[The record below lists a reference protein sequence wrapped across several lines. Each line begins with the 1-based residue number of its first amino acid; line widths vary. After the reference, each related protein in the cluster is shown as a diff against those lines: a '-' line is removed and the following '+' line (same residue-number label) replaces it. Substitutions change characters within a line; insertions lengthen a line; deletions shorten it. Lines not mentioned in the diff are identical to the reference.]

1 MIIVLTTCYNA
12 QDYIGKCIASL
23 RLQSHAQWRCF
34 IMDDLSTDKSIETA
48 EKYIGMDSRFEI
60 IRNTEKRYQ
69 PGNYW
74 HTLQRPEIEDNDIC
88 ITVDG
93 DDWLPD
99 ARVFQRV
106 VDAYRPETWITWGS
120 FITMAHG
127 KTRPGCSKPVLDVTK
142 VRSQPWRTSH
152 LRTFRAF
159 LYRAIKREDLLAPT
173 GNFWET
179 TGDLSFM
186 YPMLEMAGNDHAKF
200 LESINYVYNYGNPLC
215 DAHVHGQQQQAYE
228 KLIRAK
234 PTYEL
239 YEKQAAG

>member
-1 MIIVLTTCYNA
+1 MLIILTTCYNTKE
-12 QDYIGKCIASL
+12 YIGKCITSL
-23 RLQSHAQWRCF
+23 KLQTHADWRCF
-34 IMDDLSTDKSIETA
+34 ITDDMSTDGSADLA
-48 EKYIGMDSRFEI
+48 EKYIGLDNRFEV
-60 IRNTEKRYQ
+60 IRNERKLYQ

-74 HTLQRPEIEDNDIC
+74 SVLQRKEIADDDIC

-106 VDAYRPETWITWGS
+106 LDAYRPETWITWGS
-120 FITMAHG
+120 FITIAG
-127 KTRPGCSKPVLDVTK
+127 GRTRPGCSKPVLDVTK

-159 LYRAIKREDLLAPT
+159 LYRAIRREDLIAPS

-186 YPMLEMAGNDHAKF
+186 YPMLEMAGNDHARF
-200 LESINYVYNYGNPLC
+200 LDSINYVYNYGNPLC
-215 DAHVHGQQQQAYE
+215 DGHIHSEQQQAYE

-234 PTYEL
+234 PVYEP
-239 YEKQAAG
+239 YAHDAAD